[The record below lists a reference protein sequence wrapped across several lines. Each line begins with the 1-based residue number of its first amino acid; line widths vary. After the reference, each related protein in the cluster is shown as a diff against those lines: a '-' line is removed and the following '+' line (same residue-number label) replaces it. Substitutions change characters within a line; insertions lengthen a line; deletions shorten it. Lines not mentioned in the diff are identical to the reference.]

1 MSRRRNL
8 QQRVESL
15 GEIQS
20 IMGAMK
26 NLAFMETR
34 KLAQFLTSQQQSVAS
49 IELAANDFVSF
60 YGNTLPQHKAINE
73 VYLVIGSERG
83 FCGDF
88 NEKLV
93 EVVFSYQ
100 PDMTIQPPIVAIG
113 NRLESKLRN
122 QPSLVTIIEGASVT
136 EEVEPIIT
144 QIANRLVEMQK
155 ALTQGT
161 VLGVTA
167 FYHSDEANGIKVR
180 RLLPLPKTTQP
191 DLHYSHPPLLNLA
204 PLEFYA
210 GLTEHYLY
218 AALHETIYSSL
229 MVENRYRLEHMD
241 NAIRQMDKK
250 LSQLKLKYNAL
261 RQEEIIEEI
270 EIIMLS
276 VETLTSSTT

>member
-1 MSRRRNL
+1 MSKRRNL

-15 GEIQS
+15 GEIQG

-26 NLAFMETR
+26 SLAFMETR
-34 KLAQFLTSQQQSVAS
+34 KLTQFLSAQQQSVAS
-49 IELAANDFVSF
+49 IELAASDFISF
-60 YGNTLPQHKAINE
+60 YGNTLPPHEAINE

-88 NEKLV
+88 NEKLI
-93 EVVFSYQ
+93 EVVLSNQ
-100 PDMTIQPPIVAIG
+100 PDMAALPPVVAIG
-113 NRLESKLRN
+113 NRLESKFLD
-122 QPSLVTIIEGASVT
+122 QPSLVAIIAGASVT
-136 EEVEPIIT
+136 EEVEPVIT
-144 QIANRLVEMQK
+144 QIANRLVEMQNG
-155 ALTQGT
+155 LNQGT
-161 VLGVTA
+161 ILGVTA
-167 FYHSDEANGIKVR
+167 FYHSDDANGIKVR
-180 RLLPLPKTTQP
+180 RLLPLPKITQP

-204 PLEFYA
+204 PMEFYA

-218 AALHETIYSSL
+218 AALHETLYSSL

-276 VETLTSSTT
+276 VETMTHATT